1 MRRGLVAPGSLR
13 SRLRRSRYFST
24 LFCNRAV
31 IFPPLKGGAVR
42 TTPLRRLLQSVGGW
56 GDCGLKHLYLHYFRS
71 RSPWGK
77 GPPAEWR
84 AEVFSAFLS
93 CPAASLRREAFPF
106 HEARHV
112 TVASDC
118 RKLTA
123 FAASAR
129 AGARN
134 PPSGAADPPGYL
146 PFPEVPCDT
155 SGRLP
160 DRDVWLPGSH
170 RGLRAPRHGTFSDPP
185 CGVRRS

>member
-1 MRRGLVAPGSLR
+1 M
-13 SRLRRSRYFST
+13 
-24 LFCNRAV
+24 
-31 IFPPLKGGAVR
+31 R
-42 TTPLRRLLQSVGGW
+42 TTPSPSAASVRRRMGRLWIETFVSPLFQVSQPLGERPA
-56 GDCGLKHLYLHYFRS
+56 CGMARGSFFCL
-71 RSPWGK
+71 
-77 GPPAEWR
+77 
-84 AEVFSAFLS
+84 LS

-134 PPSGAADPPGYL
+134 PPSEAADPPGYL